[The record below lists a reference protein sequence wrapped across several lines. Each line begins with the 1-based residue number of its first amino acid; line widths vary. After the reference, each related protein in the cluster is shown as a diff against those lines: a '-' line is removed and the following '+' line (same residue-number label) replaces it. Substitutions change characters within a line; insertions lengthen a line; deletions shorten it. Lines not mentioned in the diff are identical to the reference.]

1 MFQSFGNHC
10 VAVADCS
17 FAKEKC
23 THTIS
28 SWMGFP
34 VSLLPVLNASKSY
47 LIFLSAFKGNI

>member
-34 VSLLPVLNASKSY
+34 VSLLPVLNASKSF
-47 LIFLSAFKGNI
+47 LIFFSAFKGNL